1 MRHAIRLLGLTTL
14 LLTVGTISAF
24 AHGTS
29 LKVDKATAA
38 PGETITL
45 KGEGITGGEIK
56 LTLSGV
62 QDYPLGTA
70 KGDEHGRF
78 EARVTLPADV
88 RPGDYMVIAES
99 GKRATAKL
107 KVREGAPAAAAAG
120 QDHTALPPASRE
132 HQGGM
137 KGAGGMEGMEGMGEK
152 HAEAGPM
159 EVQRPGGAGEAAARW
174 GIILGSVALG
184 VLLRRGK
191 RAREDETPYS
201 A

>member
-14 LLTVGTISAF
+14 LLTVGTVSAF

-45 KGEGITGGEIK
+45 KGEGLTGGEIK
-56 LTLSGV
+56 LILSGV
-62 QDYPLGTA
+62 QDYPLGGV

-132 HQGGM
+132 HQEGM
-137 KGAGGMEGMEGMGEK
+137 KGMGGMEAMEEK

-174 GIILGSVALG
+174 GIILGSVVLG
-184 VLLRRGK
+184 FLLRRGG
-191 RAREDETPYS
+191 RARKDETPQS